1 MESLDFLRKLGLG
14 RYGVTAGT
22 YASGKDLP
30 AEFLM
35 DDVYG
40 AKKDLISRK
49 DVAHVGGARQKSRG
63 RMVFFRI
70 TVALAVLVLL
80 FLMAAGGISLW
91 LFGSLGLWGGNP
103 LSHLPVCLQR
113 TALLW
118 RNNCF
123 GAARPAGI
131 LYPGGCNGGNL
142 IPFPQPLKTSHY
154 NGDPGSRCPPIL
166 KKTGRDF

>member
-91 LFGSLGLWGGNP
+91 LFGSLGLWGGI
-103 LSHLPVCLQR
+103 LSLTYQF
-113 TALLW
+113 A
-118 RNNCF
+118 
-123 GAARPAGI
+123 
-131 LYPGGCNGGNL
+131 
-142 IPFPQPLKTSHY
+142 Y
-154 NGDPGSRCPPIL
+154 NGRHSCGGIIALVLLGLLASFIL
-166 KKTGRDF
+166 VGVTATT